1 MFNKRLGAALKSAA
15 VIGATA
21 AAMLSTSANAYEPG
35 WYFGLSGSYSAV
47 EDSDGTLNTSIT
59 STTPAT
65 PGSQQNCLLQA
76 LPGLGPLLNG
86 AVGGLGVQ
94 GCLLTLLGPGTTTP
108 GTPGSTNTQRL
119 APARAQI
126 TFDGGYSIA
135 GSLGYLFDGG
145 FRPELSLAI
154 SENDVDG
161 SRVNTQAGAVS
172 LSNDGK
178 LTTARL
184 MANAWY
190 DFDFGSSIIPY
201 VGVGAGFQQ
210 SDLDLKSAGLSDKA
224 SGLVYQA
231 GAGVGFVLSDA
242 TTLSLDYRYVV
253 GDDME
258 ASGQSPTA
266 ADGSFTSSTLE
277 SEYKAQTI
285 GLSLRRSFGGTPTD
299 SDGDGVPDRLD
310 KCPNTPKGVTVYSDG
325 CPVDTDG
332 DGVPDY
338 LDKCPGTP
346 KGTAVDANGC
356 PADSDGDG
364 VPDSLDKCPGT
375 PRGVMVGPDGCPI
388 DSDGDGIPDAYDK
401 CPNTPKGVIVGPD
414 GCPAADAD
422 GDGVPDFMDKCPE
435 TPRGVAVGP
444 DGCPLDSDGDGI
456 PDYLDECPRSP
467 PGAKVLPNG
476 CALTGD
482 CRKPRPGEAVDAN
495 GCALDKN
502 FILRGVKFEF
512 DSDRLTEP
520 AKLILNEVAETLKAY
535 PTIKVDLEGH
545 TDNVGTDAY
554 NLGLSERRANSVK
567 TYLAGRGIE
576 APRMNPVGYGESR
589 PIDTNDTE
597 EGREENRRVEL
608 KVIE

>member
-1 MFNKRLGAALKSAA
+1 MAATL
-15 VIGATA
+15 
-21 AAMLSTSANAYEPG
+21 LSTSAYAYEPG
-35 WYFGLSGSYSAV
+35 WYFGLNGSYSAV
-47 EDSDGTLNTSIT
+47 EDSDGKLNTTLT
-59 STTPAT
+59 STTPPT
-65 PGSQQNCLLQA
+65 EEEIEECLLA
-76 LPGLGPLLNG
+76 GIPVLGPLLNG
-86 AVGGLGVQ
+86 VVGGLGVQ
-94 GCLLTLLGPGTTTP
+94 GCLLTLLGPGVVTP
-108 GTPGSTNTQRL
+108 GTPGGSTSQRL
-119 APARAQI
+119 PTANTRI

-135 GSLGYLFDGG
+135 GSLGYFFEGG
-145 FRPELSLAI
+145 FRPELTVAI
-154 SENDVDG
+154 SESDVDAATVDTTAG
-161 SRVNTQAGAVS
+161 SGV
-172 LSNDGK
+172 LSDSGK
-178 LTTARL
+178 LTTARV

-190 DFDFGSSIIPY
+190 DFNTSGSIIPY
-201 VGVGAGFQQ
+201 LGFGAGFQQ
-210 SDLDLKSAGLSDKA
+210 SDLELDAIDASGKA

-231 GAGVGFVLSDA
+231 GAGVGFLVGDA
-242 TTLSLDYRYVV
+242 TTLSLDYRYIV

-258 ASGQSPTA
+258 ASGRSATD
-266 ADGSFTSSTLE
+266 ADGSSTSYDIE

-285 GLSLRRSFGGTPTD
+285 GLTLRRSFGGTPVD
-299 SDGDGVPDRLD
+299 SDGDGVPDRKD

-346 KGTAVDANGC
+346 KGTAVDAKGC

-435 TPRGVAVGP
+435 TPKGVAVGP

-520 AKLILNEVAETLKAY
+520 AKLILNEVGETLKAY

-576 APRMNPVGYGESR
+576 AARMNPVGYGESR